1 MRPMIRVIPVGG
13 FLYHSGGLPANSRT
27 PGELPPHQNYGTVA
41 PQITIPGKGTQRQVA
56 GSSREAGA
64 FFQLMGLSG
73 RTLRPVRTTEPLVEP
88 AVTLDDLDLAHL
100 RQHGIAP
107 GVQPPGPQLQAA
119 W

>member
-1 MRPMIRVIPVGG
+1 
-13 FLYHSGGLPANSRT
+13 
-27 PGELPPHQNYGTVA
+27 
-41 PQITIPGKGTQRQVA
+41 
-56 GSSREAGA
+56 
-64 FFQLMGLSG
+64 MGLSG